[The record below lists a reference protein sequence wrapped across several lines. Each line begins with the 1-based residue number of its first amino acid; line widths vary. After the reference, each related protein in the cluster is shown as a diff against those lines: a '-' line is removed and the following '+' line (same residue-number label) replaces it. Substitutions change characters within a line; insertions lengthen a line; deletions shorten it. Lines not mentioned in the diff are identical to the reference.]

1 MQYRLSPVTKVIID
15 TNGSPV
21 VIYQYTAYGTSTVLQ
36 DTAGLA
42 NINPFRFKGYYFDSE
57 SGMYYCQTRYY
68 VPEWCRWLNADS
80 PSFLQP
86 DSLQGLNLYTYCG
99 NNPIRCVDSNGTDW
113 NSFWNDVGSFFK
125 NTFSG
130 YGKISYETITYIE
143 DYLFFGFEEGII
155 SELIIGDDTKPV
167 SFFYSKPVNKW
178 YFWEYQVGVKINI
191 DNFKFSTAIGLGKM
205 DMSIGSD
212 DFTFDISGGWEK
224 VSFGFSKTVN
234 GNTYYERI
242 YLSPFKIL
250 CLVFAL
256 IGIPIPN
263 TSQQYVPAV
272 VF

>member
-1 MQYRLSPVTKVIID
+1 M
-15 TNGSPV
+15 
-21 VIYQYTAYGTSTVLQ
+21 
-36 DTAGLA
+36 
-42 NINPFRFKGYYFDSE
+42 
-57 SGMYYCQTRYY
+57 
-68 VPEWCRWLNADS
+68 
-80 PSFLQP
+80 
-86 DSLQGLNLYTYCG
+86 
-99 NNPIRCVDSNGTDW
+99 
-113 NSFWNDVGSFFK
+113 
-125 NTFSG
+125 
-130 YGKISYETITYIE
+130 
-143 DYLFFGFEEGII
+143 FFGFEEGII

-205 DMSIGSD
+205 DMSICSD

-250 CLVFAL
+250 CLVYAL